1 MRLFPKKFFENIV
14 NIPNSLSFFRLLLSI
29 PVFFLLQN
37 IHTDIVYRYYVS
49 TIIVIAFIS
58 DFLDGYIA
66 RKKNLITEFGKI
78 IDPLADKIFILI
90 IILQLFFQGEI
101 LSLYFWIIFLRD
113 FIIFT
118 GGIYVSKKIE
128 KVLPSNLLGKI
139 TVLSIG
145 VFLFLTIIDIN
156 KSIWIYR
163 SLFYLSIIL
172 SILSVVAYTFRA
184 YEAIKWKKNETFQQ
198 HKY

>member
-1 MRLFPKKFFENIV
+1 MKFFPKYFFENIINV
-14 NIPNSLSFFRLLLSI
+14 PNGLSFFRLILSI
-29 PVFFLLQN
+29 PIFFILQK
-37 IHTDIVYRYYVS
+37 IQVDYAYRYYALS
-49 TIIVIAFIS
+49 VIAIAYFS

-78 IDPLADKIFILI
+78 IDPFADKIFILI
-90 IILQLFFQGEI
+90 VVLQLFLLGEI

-113 FIIFT
+113 LIIFT

-145 VFLFLTIIDIN
+145 LFLFVTILDIN
-156 KSIWIYR
+156 RGSWVYR
-163 SLFYLSIIL
+163 TLFYLSIML
-172 SILSVVAYTFRA
+172 SILSVVAYALRA
-184 YEAIKWKKNETFQQ
+184 YEAIKWKKNETAQQ
-198 HKY
+198 H

>member
-1 MRLFPKKFFENIV
+1 MKIFPKYFFENVI
-14 NIPNSLSFFRLLLSI
+14 NIPNLLSLFRLSLCI
-29 PVFFLLQN
+29 PLYFLLQF
-37 IHTDIVYRYYVS
+37 IDINSYNR
-49 TIIVIAFIS
+49 IIVLIILIVAFIS

-90 IILQLFFQGEI
+90 IAIQLYIQEEI
-101 LSLYFWIIFLRD
+101 VSIYFWIVLLRD

-118 GGIYVSKKIE
+118 GGIFISKKIG

-145 VFLFLTIIDIN
+145 IFLFMTLIKVDKIFWLY
-156 KSIWIYR
+156 KSF
-163 SLFYLSIIL
+163 FYISISL
-172 SILSVVAYTFRA
+172 SILSVIGYSLRA
-184 YEAIKWKKNETFQQ
+184 YETIKQASR
-198 HKY
+198 